1 MSGYDANRIFSVAV
15 HDAPPPQDLDKPAEA
30 ERMLLDFLLQ
40 YRVGGEFIYRYVSSV
55 STLKLTHILLRDKL
69 RANLLLKQYYLEVDL
84 QHVGLYNEEMAHAL
98 QERPGE
104 IIPSVC
110 LQD

>member
-1 MSGYDANRIFSVAV
+1 M
-15 HDAPPPQDLDKPAEA
+15 
-30 ERMLLDFLLQ
+30 
-40 YRVGGEFIYRYVSSV
+40 
-55 STLKLTHILLRDKL
+55 LLRDKL

-110 LQD
+110 LQVLCFYI